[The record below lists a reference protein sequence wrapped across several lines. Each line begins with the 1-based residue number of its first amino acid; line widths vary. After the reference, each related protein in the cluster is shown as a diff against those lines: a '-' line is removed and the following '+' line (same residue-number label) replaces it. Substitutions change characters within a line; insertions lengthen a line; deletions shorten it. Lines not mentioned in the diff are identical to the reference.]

1 MGHPLD
7 LDVLQKLLSIIVVDL
22 VLSADNAVVIGM
34 AASRLSPENR
44 KRAIIWGGAGAIG
57 LRIMFTA
64 AAALLLDV
72 PLLQA
77 IGGVLLLVIAFRLVT
92 PESGHDDPHI
102 KQAGSLGEAIR
113 TIILADVV
121 MSLDNIIAVGG
132 TSEGHL
138 GLMLFGLIVS
148 ISLILFGSNLV
159 ANMLDRF
166 TWLLIVG
173 VLVLMHAATSMFLRD
188 EFVVKALGGWEAP
201 EWVSLVAAP
210 VMTAIVLGIV
220 YLRKGAVVGINA
232 GAGTESVAVD
242 TGHDTLD
249 THTHDAPVAHPRP

>member
-1 MGHPLD
+1 MD

-34 AASRLSPENR
+34 AASRLSAENR

-57 LRIMFTA
+57 LRIIFTA

-77 IGGVLLLVIAFRLVT
+77 IGGVLLLVIAFRLIT

-166 TWLLIVG
+166 TWLLIIG

-188 EFVVKALGGWEAP
+188 DFVVKALGGWEAP
-201 EWVSLVAAP
+201 EWVSLAAAP
-210 VMTAIVLGIV
+210 ILTAIILGIV
-220 YLRKGAVVGINA
+220 YLRKGAVIGINA
-232 GAGTESVAVD
+232 GPGTESVAVD
-242 TGHDTLD
+242 TGHDKLD
-249 THTHDAPVAHPRP
+249 AHTHDAPATHPQP

>member
-1 MGHPLD
+1 MD
-7 LDVLQKLLSIIVVDL
+7 LAVLQKLLSIIVVDL

-34 AASRLSPENR
+34 AASRLSAENR
-44 KRAIIWGGAGAIG
+44 RRAIIWGGAGAIG
-57 LRIMFTA
+57 LRVIFTA
-64 AAALLLDV
+64 VAALLLNV

-77 IGGVLLLVIAFRLVT
+77 IGGILLVVIAFRLIT
-92 PESGHDDPHI
+92 PEDGHDDPHI
-102 KQAGSLGEAIR
+102 KQAGSLGEAVR

-148 ISLILFGSNLV
+148 ISLILFGSNIV

-166 TWLLIVG
+166 TWLLLVG

-188 EFVVKALGGWEAP
+188 EFVERMLGGWEAP
-201 EWVSLVAAP
+201 EWVSIVLAP
-210 VMTAIVLGIV
+210 ILTAIVMGIV

-232 GAGTESVAVD
+232 GHGVESVAVD

-249 THTHDAPVAHPRP
+249 VHTHDAPATTPRP

>member
-1 MGHPLD
+1 MGSPLD
-7 LDVLQKLLSIIVVDL
+7 LDVLQKLISIIVVDL

-57 LRIMFTA
+57 LRVIFTA
-64 AAALLLDV
+64 VAALLLDV

-77 IGGVLLLVIAFRLVT
+77 IGGILLVVIAFRLIT
-92 PESGHDDPHI
+92 PEDTHDDPHI
-102 KQAGSLGEAIR
+102 KQAGSLGEAVR

-148 ISLILFGSNLV
+148 ISLILFGSNIV

-166 TWLLIVG
+166 TWLLLVG

-188 EFVVKALGGWEAP
+188 DFVVDALGGWEAP
-201 EWVSLVAAP
+201 EWVSIGVAP
-210 VMTAIVLGIV
+210 VLTAIVLGIV

-232 GAGTESVAVD
+232 GPGTESSAVD

-249 THTHDAPVAHPRP
+249 ATATDTPATRA

>member
-1 MGHPLD
+1 LD

-57 LRIMFTA
+57 LRIAFTA

-77 IGGVLLLVIAFRLVT
+77 IGGLLLVVIAFRLVT
-92 PESGHDDPHI
+92 PEGDHDDPHI

-159 ANMLDRF
+159 ANVLDRF
-166 TWLLIVG
+166 TWLLIIG

-188 EFVVKALGGWEAP
+188 DFVVRALGGWESP
-201 EWVSLVAAP
+201 EWVSIFAAP
-210 VMTAIVLGIV
+210 VLTALVLGIV
-220 YLRKGAVVGINA
+220 YLRKGVVVGINA
-232 GAGTESVAVD
+232 GQGVESAAVD
-242 TGHDTLD
+242 AGHDTLD
-249 THTHDAPVAHPRP
+249 ARTSNRPTT